1 MLGFWGEGFLEEGD
15 KVLLAREL
23 DIEVG
28 PCGFS
33 YANTVLILVKI
44 EVIVAL
50 EFPCIEVEVKIDRLV
65 VDFSREFEYFV
76 LSLGENVGTISE
88 LSILLIEVF

>member
-1 MLGFWGEGFLEEGD
+1 LLGFWSDGFLEEGD

-33 YANTVLILVKI
+33 YANAVLILVKI

-50 EFPCIEVEVKIDRLV
+50 EFPCIEVEINT
-65 VDFSREFEYFV
+65 
-76 LSLGENVGTISE
+76 G
-88 LSILLIEVF
+88 ILEKAV

>member
-1 MLGFWGEGFLEEGD
+1 MLGFWSEGFLEEGD

-33 YANTVLILVKI
+33 YANAVLILVKI
-44 EVIVAL
+44 EVIIAL
-50 EFPCIEVEVKIDRLV
+50 EFPCI
-65 VDFSREFEYFV
+65 
-76 LSLGENVGTISE
+76 
-88 LSILLIEVF
+88 

>member
-1 MLGFWGEGFLEEGD
+1 MLSFWGDGFLEEGG

-33 YANTVLILVKI
+33 YANAVLILVKI
-44 EVIVAL
+44 EVVITL
-50 EFPCIEVEVKIDRLV
+50 ELPI
-65 VDFSREFEYFV
+65 
-76 LSLGENVGTISE
+76 G
-88 LSILLIEVF
+88 